1 MGACCHSQ
9 KATATVKPE
18 PNESA
23 ANLNLSVSTMHVK
36 EAFNVEITRNDR
48 ERNMD
53 VMKSPPSLA
62 IDELTHNSGLN
73 CTALDH
79 EPSDDSI
86 KLKAEIRNT
95 RNR

>member
-36 EAFNVEITRNDR
+36 EAFNVDITRDDR
-48 ERNMD
+48 ERTIEIL
-53 VMKSPPSLA
+53 KSPPSMA
-62 IDELTHNSGLN
+62 IDELTHISGVN
-73 CTALDH
+73 CTALEH
-79 EPSDDSI
+79 EPSYDSI
-86 KLKAEIRNT
+86 KATADIRNT